1 MKRKNAQNKALIIVN
16 RCSALYKIR
25 EFFNNLFHKK
35 EKIDYKQEVF
45 EIGKIEEKMEKQKD
59 NFTEY
64 IKNISNEETKL
75 LKLQKQ
81 YRSGEIKERELTAEQ
96 VKQLCDLFDKQ
107 INNLIKSNEARKQK
121 ILKYRKNIMT

>member
-1 MKRKNAQNKALIIVN
+1 MKKKNTQNKALIIVN
-16 RCSALYKIR
+16 KSSILYKIR
-25 EFFNNLFHKK
+25 EFFYNLFYKK
-35 EKIDYKQEVF
+35 ERIDYKQAVSETD
-45 EIGKIEEKMEKQKD
+45 KIQEKMEKQKD

-81 YRSGEIKERELTAEQ
+81 YRNGEIKERELTAEQ

-121 ILKYRKNIMT
+121 LLKYRKNI

>member
-1 MKRKNAQNKALIIVN
+1 MKKKNTQNKALIIVN
-16 RCSALYKIR
+16 KSSVLYKIR
-25 EFFNNLFHKK
+25 EFFYNLFYKK
-35 EKIDYKQEVF
+35 ERIDYKQAVSETD
-45 EIGKIEEKMEKQKD
+45 KIQEKMEKQKD

-121 ILKYRKNIMT
+121 LLKYRKNI